1 MSEFTKGDWYVY
13 GLGIDFGVGV
23 GFSGISI
30 CELKLLSDD
39 VITKEE
45 NTSNANLIS
54 AAPNMYAM
62 VESLSHEL
70 NMAIDEINTMR
81 DIHHTDN
88 LTPADHWDKES
99 LHDAQVLLAKA
110 RGDES

>member
-1 MSEFTKGDWYVY
+1 MNTKFTKGEWKVKVKFSRGSYSISSINGINACRVCDLDYY
-13 GLGIDFGVGV
+13 GNN
-23 GFSGISI
+23 
-30 CELKLLSDD
+30 KA
-39 VITKEE
+39 
-45 NTSNANLIS
+45 NANLI
-54 AAPNMYAM
+54 AASPDMYAM

-110 RGDES
+110 RGEIT